1 MKIYK
6 VVDGV
11 DTPIATAD
19 REKIAVLKLVNNG
32 VYIDKVGMRQ
42 DEYYMLEEFDLD
54 GEALGCVL
62 GVRESEIEDEVKEEI
77 SMQLITSPHFSA
89 IMRVF
94 SLGPSWS
101 SSSIYRLNCLAR
113 LCSKHETLMTGGS

>member
-6 VVDGV
+6 VVEGV
-11 DTPIATAD
+11 DAPIAGAD

-42 DEYYMLEEFDLD
+42 DEYYMLEEFEID

-62 GVRESEIEDEVKEEI
+62 GVKESEIEDKVKDDI
-77 SMQLITSPHFSA
+77 TMQLITNPHFRA
-89 IMRVF
+89 IMQVLP
-94 SLGPSWS
+94 LGPTRDR
-101 SSSIYRLNCLAR
+101 SIYRLKCLAR
-113 LCSKHETLMTGGS
+113 LCSMHETLMTGGS